1 MLKVSFGYSQTS
13 LDAVWNNVEDDV
25 YVLLSSGSGSTRD
38 QLALVLMSH
47 DRAFDAY
54 SMERVW

>member
-38 QLALVLMSH
+38 QLALVLMSR

-54 SMERVW
+54 NIPRVW